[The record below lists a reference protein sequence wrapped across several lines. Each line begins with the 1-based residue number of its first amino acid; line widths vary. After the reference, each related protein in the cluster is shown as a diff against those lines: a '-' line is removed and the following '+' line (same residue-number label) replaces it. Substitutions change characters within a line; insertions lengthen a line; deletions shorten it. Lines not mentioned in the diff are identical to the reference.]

1 MEDLIV
7 TSTDIDTNNQI
18 NSECPLQDKET
29 ALKRKHES
37 DDSIDSKV
45 PKTESNSDDDEN
57 DDGAFCTIVSIF
69 AIKDTKLGET
79 RTYLN
84 KTSPMLTLIMY
95 FNV

>member
-7 TSTDIDTNNQI
+7 NSTDIDASNQI
-18 NSECPLQDKET
+18 NSECPLEDKET

-37 DDSIDSKV
+37 EDNIDSKV

-69 AIKDTKLGET
+69 AIKDMKFGEI
-79 RTYLN
+79 RT
-84 KTSPMLTLIMY
+84 
-95 FNV
+95 